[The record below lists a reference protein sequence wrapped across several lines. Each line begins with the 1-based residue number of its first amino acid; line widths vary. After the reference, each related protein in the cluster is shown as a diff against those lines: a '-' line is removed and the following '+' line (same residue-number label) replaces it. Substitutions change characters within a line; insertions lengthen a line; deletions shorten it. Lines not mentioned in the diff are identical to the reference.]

1 MDIMSRKLRVL
12 ALVVAL
18 GACATGSG
26 PPAVDGESAPASAES
41 GASPAGWAVAIVGTP
56 FALAFKT
63 AICAA
68 SLAIAAPI
76 AGLLVLD
83 PDPYS
88 EGHEILGDGIAN
100 NCGPPYV
107 VSPHAAG

>member
-1 MDIMSRKLRVL
+1 MSRKMLVL
-12 ALVVAL
+12 SLVLSL

-26 PPAVDGESAPASAES
+26 PPGADAGPAPASP
-41 GASPAGWAVAIVGTP
+41 GASPAGWAVAVVGTP

-63 AICAA
+63 VICAA

-107 VSPHAAG
+107 ISPYAAG

>member
-1 MDIMSRKLRVL
+1 MEIMSRKTLVL
-12 ALVVAL
+12 PLVLAL
-18 GACATGSG
+18 GACATSSG
-26 PPAVDGESAPASAES
+26 PPAADAGSASAS
-41 GASPAGWAVAIVGTP
+41 AKPGASPAGWAVAIVGTP

-63 AICAA
+63 AVCAA
-68 SLAIAAPI
+68 SLVIAAPI
-76 AGLLVLD
+76 AGILVLD

-107 VSPHAAG
+107 ISPHAAG

>member
-1 MDIMSRKLRVL
+1 MSRKILVL
-12 ALVVAL
+12 PLVLAL
-18 GACATGSG
+18 GACATSSG
-26 PPAVDGESAPASAES
+26 PPAADGGFAPASAEP

-63 AICAA
+63 VVCAA

-76 AGLLVLD
+76 AGILVLD

-107 VSPHAAG
+107 VSPYAAG

>member
-1 MDIMSRKLRVL
+1 MSRMILVL
-12 ALVVAL
+12 PVAL
-18 GACATGSG
+18 GLAACASSPG
-26 PPAVDGESAPASAES
+26 PPAADDGSAPASP
-41 GASPAGWAVAIVGTP
+41 GASPAGWAVAVVGTP
-56 FALAFKT
+56 FALVFKT

-76 AGLLVLD
+76 AGILVLD

-88 EGHEILGDGIAN
+88 EGHEILGEGIAN

-107 VSPHAAG
+107 VSPYAAG

>member
-1 MDIMSRKLRVL
+1 MSRMILVL
-12 ALVVAL
+12 PVAL
-18 GACATGSG
+18 GLAACASSPG
-26 PPAVDGESAPASAES
+26 PPAADDGSAPASP
-41 GASPAGWAVAIVGTP
+41 GASPAGWAVAVVGTP

-63 AICAA
+63 VICAA
-68 SLAIAAPI
+68 SLAIAAPV

-88 EGHEILGDGIAN
+88 EGHAILGDGIAN

-107 VSPHAAG
+107 VSPHAAS

>member
-1 MDIMSRKLRVL
+1 MSRKILVL
-12 ALVVAL
+12 PLVLAL

-26 PPAVDGESAPASAES
+26 PPAADGGAAPANARP

-76 AGLLVLD
+76 AGILVLD

-88 EGHEILGDGIAN
+88 EGHAILGEGIAN

-107 VSPHAAG
+107 ISPYAAS

>member
-1 MDIMSRKLRVL
+1 MSRKILVLSLVL
-12 ALVVAL
+12 ALA
-18 GACATGSG
+18 ACAGTSG
-26 PPAVDGESAPASAES
+26 PPAADGGAGPARTEP
-41 GASPAGWAVAIVGTP
+41 GASPAGWAVAVVGTP
-56 FALAFKT
+56 FALVFKT

-68 SLAIAAPI
+68 SLVIAAPI
-76 AGLLVLD
+76 AGILVLD

-107 VSPHAAG
+107 ISPHAAG

>member
-1 MDIMSRKLRVL
+1 MSRKIVVL
-12 ALVVAL
+12 SLVLAL
-18 GACATGSG
+18 GACATSSG
-26 PPAVDGESAPASAES
+26 QPTPLVGSAPASARP
-41 GASPAGWAVAIVGTP
+41 GASPAGWAIAVVGTP
-56 FALAFKT
+56 FALVFKT

-68 SLAIAAPI
+68 SLAIAAPV

-107 VSPHAAG
+107 VSPYAAG

>member
-1 MDIMSRKLRVL
+1 MSRKTLVLPLVL
-12 ALVVAL
+12 ALA
-18 GACATGSG
+18 ACASSSG
-26 PPAVDGESAPASAES
+26 RLAEGGSAPASAES

-76 AGLLVLD
+76 AGILVLD